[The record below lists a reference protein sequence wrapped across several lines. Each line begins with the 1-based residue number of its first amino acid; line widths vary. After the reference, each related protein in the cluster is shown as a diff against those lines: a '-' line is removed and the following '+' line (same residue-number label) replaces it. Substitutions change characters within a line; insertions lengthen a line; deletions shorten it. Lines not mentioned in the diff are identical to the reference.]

1 MRILGWLVLVV
12 VAVAAVFVGALLFL
26 PGERIARIAADQIE
40 AQTGRAVTL
49 TGEAEVTWYPVLG
62 VTTGPIEM
70 ANAPWSDKGPMFR
83 AEGLRIGVDA
93 KTVFSDE
100 IRVTELRA
108 IRPEILL
115 ERNAEGAANW
125 NFGGAGGSGGSATT
139 APADTSGPGLHLDR
153 LEVTNATL
161 RMIAP
166 GEETAYRDVDLTID
180 WPASAGPV
188 DVAMTLRPAGEPI
201 TLTTRLAALEP
212 LLAGETVPLE
222 FTATGPGGTMTFSG
236 KASSAPTA
244 DGRIEAELA
253 NLASFTR
260 ALGLGAVEMPAGF
273 GPSAAFTGQMALAGD
288 SRLALR
294 DGNLRMGE
302 ARAQV
307 RADVDYAAKPR
318 VSAEVTMDR
327 LDLAPMLVGQGT
339 GAGGGGG
346 GATGWSQA
354 PIDVSALSVLDG
366 EIAFAANTVDL
377 GDIELGP
384 VRTTTRIDNARA
396 VTDLA
401 QVGAFGGSL
410 GGQFIINNRSGL
422 SMGGDLSA
430 TGVDLKRMLG
440 ELADVQRITGTGEA
454 RVTFLTSGSSMHALM
469 NALSGEGRISTG
481 RGTFEGIDLDRLFRA
496 GDATGGTTIFD
507 SIDASFRMENGSLFN
522 DDLALQ
528 LASLRAEGKGRIG
541 LGPRD
546 IDYLFTP
553 ISLKARDGR
562 GIAIPVRIRGPWSDP
577 AILPDLEAAVKLNLD
592 EERQALEQRAE
603 DKVLE
608 KLGVEKQQGERAE
621 DAVRRRLEEE
631 ALKGLGRLLGGN

>member
-339 GAGGGGG
+339 GAGGGGS

-469 NALSGEGRISTG
+469 NALSGEGRVSTG

-608 KLGVEKQQGERAE
+608 KLGVEKQEGERAE